1 MFKSGPTQGS
11 EAGAAHA
18 TLPPPGENCLR
29 PEDEASSGEKPGES
43 GVLVGSAE
51 RLHRGWFMS
60 MYGKNLE
67 NPSIAEP
74 GGLPSMGSHRVGHN
88 WSDLAA
94 AAAWHKPL
102 QQRKAISPQL

>member
-18 TLPPPGENCLR
+18 TLPPPGENFLR
-29 PEDEASSGEKPGES
+29 PEDEASSGEKQGES

-51 RLHRGWFMS
+51 CLHWGWFMS

-67 NPSIAEP
+67 NPMDSSAWWAAVYGVIQSRTQ
-74 GGLPSMGSHRVGHN
+74 LKRLSSSSSM
-88 WSDLAA
+88 A
-94 AAAWHKPL
+94 
-102 QQRKAISPQL
+102 